1 MAEFKGYKKGTGF
14 RATKADL
21 EPIKSAAKSQAL
33 KIAKTG
39 KKPLVGQEIHRRKF
53 SERMKGTKN
62 LETLRRTKSHDILK
76 NAQ

>member
-1 MAEFKGYKKGTGF
+1 MKKEPKAE
-14 RATKADL
+14 
-21 EPIKSAAKSQAL
+21 AL

-62 LETLRRTKSHDILK
+62 LETLRRSKSHDILK